1 MVIDCNV
8 AAVTVSATTFEVIP
22 ACPAVTLLEPTP
34 VPVARP
40 LLPMVA
46 AAVFEEVQVTEFVR
60 LCVLP
65 SVKVPVAVNWS
76 VRPFATELVAALMVI
91 DCSVAAVTV
100 RARLLDVIPLCDALT
115 LLEPI
120 PVPVARPLELMVAVA
135 VFEEVHVAELVR
147 FWVLPSVKVPV
158 AVN

>member
-60 LCVLP
+60 
-65 SVKVPVAVNWS
+65 
-76 VRPFATELVAALMVI
+76 VRAAIREGPGSRELVGKAL
-91 DCSVAAVTV
+91 C
-100 RARLLDVIPLCDALT
+100 
-115 LLEPI
+115 
-120 PVPVARPLELMVAVA
+120 
-135 VFEEVHVAELVR
+135 
-147 FWVLPSVKVPV
+147 
-158 AVN
+158 N